1 MNTQICNAITSK
13 NIIEFYYNGGTRIVE
28 PHCYGIHKQS
38 GNEVLCGFQISGYS
52 QSGNIPD
59 WRLYDVS
66 KITGL
71 KITEKTFSKPRPKYN
86 PNDKRM
92 SKIFCQI

>member
-1 MNTQICNAITSK
+1 MNNQICDSIKGK
-13 NIIEFYYNGGTRIVE
+13 NIIEFLYEGGNRVVE
-28 PHCYGIHKQS
+28 PHCYGIHKQTE
-38 GNEVLCGFQISGYS
+38 NEVLCGYQISGYS

-71 KITEKTFSKPRPKYN
+71 KITEKIFSKPRQYYN

-92 SKIFCQI
+92 SKIFCNI